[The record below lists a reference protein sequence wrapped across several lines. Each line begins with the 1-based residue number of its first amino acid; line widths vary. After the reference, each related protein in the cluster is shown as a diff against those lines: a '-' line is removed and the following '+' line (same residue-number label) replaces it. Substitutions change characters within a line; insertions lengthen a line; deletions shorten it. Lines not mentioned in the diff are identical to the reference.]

1 MSTIHLNASAD
12 TWWRQAQCDLRAAEH
27 LLQGGFARHAAV
39 LAHLAVEKALKAVYR
54 HQHEAPPPASH
65 DVIYL
70 AEQIAWPEEN
80 AVHDRARMLD
90 ALGDHGVVA
99 LYTDQAFGPGVPND
113 ATARAR
119 LADAHMLIQ
128 ALAPALA

>member
-1 MSTIHLNASAD
+1 MPSIHLNASSD
-12 TWWRQAQCDLRAAEH
+12 TWWTQAQCDLRAAEH

-65 DVIYL
+65 DVTYL

-80 AVHDRARMLD
+80 APHDCARILD
-90 ALGDHGVVA
+90 ALGDRGVVA
-99 LYTDQAFGPGVPND
+99 LYTDQAFGPGVPSD

-119 LADAHMLIQ
+119 LADAHVLIQ
-128 ALAPALA
+128 ALTPALA